1 MNKKDIAKNLS
12 TKTLLSAKESLQ
24 AVEIIFEIIEESLL
38 SGDEVSVVN
47 FGKFMLQKQKP
58 RPVRNPKTMEE
69 MTLKS
74 FDFVKF
80 KPSSNLKNKL
90 KTKE

>member
-1 MNKKDIAKNLS
+1 MNKKDIAKQLS
-12 TKTLLSAKESLQ
+12 SKTLLSSKESLQ
-24 AVEIIFEIIEESLL
+24 AVEVIFEILEESLL
-38 SGDEVSVVN
+38 SGSEVSIVN

>member
-12 TKTLLSAKESLQ
+12 SKTLLSAKESLQ
-24 AVEIIFEIIEESLL
+24 AVEIMFEIMEESLT
-38 SGDEVSVVN
+38 SGDEVSIVN
-47 FGKFMLQKQKP
+47 FGKFVLQKQKP

-69 MTLKS
+69 MTLES
-74 FDFVKF
+74 FNFVKF